1 MKKQI
6 LYMVCATALLSS
18 CHIYKSYD
26 RPEDI
31 TTSGLYRDPIAE
43 NDTLV
48 SDTTNFGN
56 LPWREVFTDPQL
68 QSLIEAGLKQ
78 NTDLLTAAQN
88 VKAAEASLLSAR
100 LAYAPSLGLSPQGTS
115 AALTRMQLPKPIHCP
130 SLPAGK
136 STCSGSC

>member
-6 LYMVCATALLSS
+6 LYMLCATALLSS

-31 TTSGLYRDPIAE
+31 TTSGLYRDPASE

-68 QSLIEAGLKQ
+68 QSLQRKQ
-78 NTDLLTAAQN
+78 ADYHGKGGHQDRVET
-88 VKAAEASLLSAR
+88 
-100 LAYAPSLGLSPQGTS
+100 GTG
-115 AALTRMQLPKPIHCP
+115 T
-130 SLPAGK
+130 
-136 STCSGSC
+136 

>member
-6 LYMVCATALLSS
+6 LYMLCATALLSS

-31 TTSGLYRDPIAE
+31 TASGLYRDPAAD
-43 NDTLV
+43 NDTLA

-68 QSLIEAGLKQ
+68 QSLIETGLKQ
-78 NTDLLTAAQN
+78 NTDLLSAAQN
-88 VKAAEASLLSAR
+88 VKAATEH
-100 LAYAPSLGLSPQGTS
+100 PCN
-115 AALTRMQLPKPIHCP
+115 QLN
-130 SLPAGK
+130 
-136 STCSGSC
+136 

>member
-6 LYMVCATALLSS
+6 LYMLCATALLSS

-31 TTSGLYRDPIAE
+31 TTSGLYRDPASE

-56 LPWREVFTDPQL
+56 LPWRVVFTDPQL
-68 QSLIEAGLKQ
+68 QSLIEQPKHTHCQ
-78 NTDLLTAAQN
+78 LLP
-88 VKAAEASLLSAR
+88 VGR
-100 LAYAPSLGLSPQGTS
+100 L
-115 AALTRMQLPKPIHCP
+115 
-130 SLPAGK
+130 
-136 STCSGSC
+136 TCSDNC